1 MRMKYVVGIAWYKDE
16 ATYHRAR
23 EIFTDPKDM
32 PATYKE
38 WQTLVQRE
46 REEIKGA
53 GNIVL
58 RVDIEPETF
67 IDWCKVHGF
76 LPDAPGRTAFVNHA
90 ELEYEKT
97 GKGRVM
103 E

>member
-1 MRMKYVVGIAWYKDE
+1 MKYVVGIAWYEDE

-23 EIFTDPKDM
+23 EIFADPKDM
-32 PATYKE
+32 PATYKD
-38 WQTLVQRE
+38 WQTLVKRE

-53 GNIVL
+53 GNIAL
-58 RVDIEPETF
+58 RVDIEPEAF
-67 IDWCKVHGF
+67 KDWCEAHGF
-76 LPDAPGRTAFVNHA
+76 LPDAQGRTAFINRA

-97 GKGRVM
+97 GQGTVI